1 MTRKLKCECG
11 KHSCRICYQRAHYY
25 RLLDEAGLD
34 RNEPRKYGSR
44 SFQRK
49 MALYKA
55 RESLKIQIEKETLE
69 RRAKLSKSYTRS
81 RRMVAMRKSAA
92 RRRAAG
98 LKMTEPI
105 CFCGQCVLC
114 QDRDRKRRFR
124 QQRRTD
130 TFYWQDMEP
139 PPSIF
144 DQELA
149 SQTKRA
155 SGRLV
160 TR

>member
-1 MTRKLKCECG
+1 MN
-11 KHSCRICYQRAHYY
+11 HYS
-25 RLLDEAGLD
+25 RLLAAAGLD

-49 MALYKA
+49 LALYEASK
-55 RESLKIQIEKETLE
+55 SLKIQIEKETLE
-69 RRAKLSKSYTRS
+69 RKAKISKTYTAS
-81 RRMVAMRKSAA
+81 RRRVAMRQSVA
-92 RRRAAG
+92 RRQADG
-98 LKMTEPI
+98 LKINEPT
-105 CFCGQCVLC
+105 CLCGKCAVC
-114 QDRDRKRRFR
+114 RTRDWKRRTR

-130 TFYWQDMEP
+130 TFYWHDVEP
-139 PPSIF
+139 TPSIF

-149 SQTKRA
+149 IQTKRA